1 MYRILLV
8 DDEILVRDAIRE
20 NIDWGAMDCQLVG
33 DCENGRQA
41 MEFVTEHP
49 VDIVLTDICMPYMD
63 GMELSKFLHE
73 KYPDIFSQ
81 TDTSVLTIDVERTF
95 WEKLT
100 ILHKIANF
108 PEGKS
113 LPARYARHLYDV
125 YNMGNS
131 WVKESAFKRKE
142 LLEKDVAFKQKF
154 YYAKGAHYETAT
166 LSSIELLPKEAV
178 LNALKEDY
186 QAMSN
191 MIYGNIPEFEDIL
204 AFLKKLQSE
213 IHELSNTKL

>member
-1 MYRILLV
+1 M
-8 DDEILVRDAIRE
+8 
-20 NIDWGAMDCQLVG
+20 Q
-33 DCENGRQA
+33 
-41 MEFVTEHP
+41 
-49 VDIVLTDICMPYMD
+49 DI
-63 GMELSKFLHE
+63 
-73 KYPDIFSQ
+73 
-81 TDTSVLTIDVERTF
+81 
-95 WEKLT
+95 
-100 ILHKIANF
+100 
-108 PEGKS
+108 
-113 LPARYARHLYDV
+113 